1 LLLPPCCQI
10 IPLKSIKSG
19 HPNAVLWYRDKMFEK
34 NVKKKRRFGGEMS
47 GAEMKAHTA
56 PKKKSYRERGKKI
69 NLITASHNK
78 ATTKR
83 IQCPSP

>member
-1 LLLPPCCQI
+1 
-10 IPLKSIKSG
+10 
-19 HPNAVLWYRDKMFEK
+19 
-34 NVKKKRRFGGEMS
+34 MS

-83 IQCPSP
+83 IQCPSPLSHPPSSPLNVSGLLNCLTTSGDYIQVPCPQSC